1 MSAAEAAIRQ
11 SLKGHHYS
19 MQWDDDGCK
28 VVDLKAKK
36 NNIPAPVP
44 QVKSQPDL
52 GSTNPWTDE
61 QLIQLVELKRMGL
74 SLNQISSELNKD
86 PEVIWRKWQR
96 RADWRDRIIVP
107 RTTEIGLHEIVDAVC
122 SAAGVSTVDFKSQR
136 RKKIYCLARQIYYW
150 IAKRLTTKSFPQIG
164 KHGGNKDHATVMH
177 GYGKIER
184 TRQEHAALIAA
195 VLADLQIDLKTLDG
209 QE

>member
-11 SLKGHHYS
+11 SLKGHYYS
-19 MQWDDDGCK
+19 MQWDDRGCK

-36 NNIPAPVP
+36 SNVPAPVP
-44 QVKSQPDL
+44 QVISQPDC

-61 QLIQLVELKRMGL
+61 QLIRLVEFKRMGL

-96 RADWRDRIIVP
+96 RADWRDKIIVA

-122 SAAGVSTVDFKSQR
+122 AAAGVSTVDFKSQR

-164 KHGGNKDHATVMH
+164 KYAGNKDHATVMH
-177 GYGKIER
+177 GVKKID
-184 TRQEHAALIAA
+184 TARQEYAAIIVAA
-195 VLADLQIDLKTLDG
+195 MADLQIDATELDR
-209 QE
+209 QV